1 MHKPGAQNNVA
12 DALSRKVAVKD
23 FVNALTVVNSDF
35 VGQIRALAG
44 SDEAYKRLVK
54 EVREGIVRKY
64 WVENGLLH
72 AKGNR
77 LYVPCGGTLRLQI
90 LKESHDSRWA
100 GHPGVERMYALLCRT
115 YTWPMMFEDT
125 EPYVKSCLVCQV
137 DKTKKR
143 KKAGL
148 LQPLPI
154 PSRPWQSVSMDFI
167 SGLPKVDGMRT
178 IFVIVDRFSKYA
190 VFVPAP
196 HACSADVA
204 AGLFFKNVVKYFG
217 LPEDVISDRDA
228 RFTGRFWTVL
238 FGLLGSELKFS
249 TANHPQTDG
258 QTERLNTLLEEY
270 LRHYVTA
277 SQKNWLDL
285 MDTAQCCYNL

>member
-1 MHKPGAQNNVA
+1 
-12 DALSRKVAVKD
+12 
-23 FVNALTVVNSDF
+23 
-35 VGQIRALAG
+35 
-44 SDEAYKRLVK
+44 
-54 EVREGIVRKY
+54 
-64 WVENGLLH
+64 
-72 AKGNR
+72 
-77 LYVPCGGTLRLQI
+77 
-90 LKESHDSRWA
+90 
-100 GHPGVERMYALLCRT
+100 MYALLCRT

-137 DKTKKR
+137 DKTEKR
-143 KKAGL
+143 KEAGL

-228 RFTGRFWTVL
+228 RFTGRFV
-238 FGLLGSELKFS
+238 G
-249 TANHPQTDG
+249 
-258 QTERLNTLLEEY
+258 
-270 LRHYVTA
+270 V
-277 SQKNWLDL
+277 
-285 MDTAQCCYNL
+285 